1 VVEGGFS
8 REEHVA
14 MEEEH
19 AAVRGRQHTAL
30 SPEQAVLRATVVQL
44 ESAVQE
50 ALAEADRAR
59 ALAQQVQP

>member
-1 VVEGGFS
+1 
-8 REEHVA
+8 